1 MFTNLSSGDIC
12 GRTCRTAQSKY
23 PAAFRKMSTDA
34 RLLSATHTHTK
45 KKEDDTFA
53 VGATEIRILIWQQN
67 GKTGKWMQVS
77 NIIGYLT

>member
-34 RLLSATHTHTK
+34 RLLSATHTHAHTNK

-53 VGATEIRILIWQQN
+53 VGATEIRILI
-67 GKTGKWMQVS
+67 
-77 NIIGYLT
+77 